1 MVVKLSYTV
10 YYSTYRSAL
19 QISMAENN
27 QLKAGQLIPNS
38 SVGSSSQKAESTSQ
52 LDQMF
57 NGLGLDS
64 YIGKK
69 DTGSQVFLGIRVLPE
84 NSGFFKRQFL
94 Y

>member
-1 MVVKLSYTV
+1 
-10 YYSTYRSAL
+10 
-19 QISMAENN
+19 MAENN

-38 SVGSSSQKAESTSQ
+38 SGSQADPSG

-69 DTGSQVFLGIRVLPE
+69 DTG
-84 NSGFFKRQFL
+84 
-94 Y
+94 

>member
-1 MVVKLSYTV
+1 MSRGKKSKPFKIKIFCSLP
-10 YYSTYRSAL
+10 STWAFYRSAL

-38 SVGSSSQKAESTSQ
+38 SGSQADPSG

-69 DTGSQVFLGIRVLPE
+69 DTG
-84 NSGFFKRQFL
+84 
-94 Y
+94 

>member
-1 MVVKLSYTV
+1 MKIQSFSKEKILFYP
-10 YYSTYRSAL
+10 STWAFYRSAL

-38 SVGSSSQKAESTSQ
+38 SGSQADPSG

-69 DTGSQVFLGIRVLPE
+69 DTG
-84 NSGFFKRQFL
+84 
-94 Y
+94 

>member
-1 MVVKLSYTV
+1 MSRGEKSKLFKIIFFCSLP
-10 YYSTYRSAL
+10 STWAFYRSAL

-38 SVGSSSQKAESTSQ
+38 SGSQADPSG

-69 DTGSQVFLGIRVLPE
+69 DTG
-84 NSGFFKRQFL
+84 
-94 Y
+94 

>member
-1 MVVKLSYTV
+1 MKNQSSLKL
-10 YYSTYRSAL
+10 YSSVLYLLLWAFYRSAL

-38 SVGSSSQKAESTSQ
+38 SGSQADPSG

-69 DTGSQVFLGIRVLPE
+69 DTG
-84 NSGFFKRQFL
+84 
-94 Y
+94 